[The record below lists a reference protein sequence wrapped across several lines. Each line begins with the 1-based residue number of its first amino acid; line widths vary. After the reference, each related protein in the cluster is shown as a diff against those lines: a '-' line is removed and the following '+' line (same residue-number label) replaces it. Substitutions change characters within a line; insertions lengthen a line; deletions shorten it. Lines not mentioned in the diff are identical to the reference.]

1 MNNLSLY
8 EGKLI
13 SFTAL
18 DPEKDAETLSKW
30 SNSPEFVYRNFEGIF
45 RQYTVGELKKKLKE
59 DLKKAD
65 ETRRDYYF
73 AVREKETEKMVA
85 LSHIG
90 WILASHQAAFLF
102 LDFENEA
109 AVARFSGEVIQMT
122 LRYAF
127 MELSLHRLS
136 LFIPSYNEAEID
148 LYEKAGFLRETQR
161 RDAVFYDGRYYDE
174 LVYAL
179 LKPEWKKLNVE
190 VVG

>member
-8 EGKLI
+8 DGKLV

-30 SNSPEFVYRNFEGIF
+30 SNSPEFVYRNFEGIY
-45 RQYTVGELKKKLKE
+45 RQYSTSELKKKLKE

-65 ETRRDYYF
+65 ENRRDYYF
-73 AVREKETEKMVA
+73 AVRDKETERMVA

-90 WILASHQAAFLF
+90 WISASHQAAFLF
-102 LDFENEA
+102 LDFENEEV
-109 AVARFSGEVIQMT
+109 VARFSDEVIQMT

-148 LYEKAGFLRETQR
+148 LYEKAGFLRESQR
-161 RDAVFYDGRYYDE
+161 RQATFYDGKYYDE
-174 LVYAL
+174 LIYAL
-179 LKPEWKKLNVE
+179 LRPEWKKLYVE
-190 VVG
+190 VAA

>member
-30 SNSPEFVYRNFEGIF
+30 SDSPEFVYRNFEGIY
-45 RQYTVGELKKKLKE
+45 RQYSISELKKKLKE

-65 ETRRDYYF
+65 ENRRDYYF
-73 AVREKETEKMVA
+73 AIREKETERMVA
-85 LSHIG
+85 LLRFG
-90 WILASHQAAFLF
+90 WIMASHQTAFLF
-102 LDFENEA
+102 LDFENEES
-109 AVARFSGEVIQMT
+109 VTKFSGEVIPMT

-127 MELSLHRLS
+127 MELSLHRLT

-148 LYEKAGFLRETQR
+148 LYEKAGFLRESQR
-161 RDAVFYDGRYYDE
+161 RQAVFYDGKYYDE
-174 LVYAL
+174 LVYSL
-179 LKPEWKKLNVE
+179 LRPEWKKLNLE
-190 VVG
+190 VVA